1 MQRFLR
7 ITCMYVIEMMK
18 NVSMDSFMAFK
29 ILVTILTRVQVET
42 FYILI
47 HFDLW
52 FLLTDATNIFIF
64 QD

>member
-1 MQRFLR
+1 
-7 ITCMYVIEMMK
+7 MYVIEMMK

-29 ILVTILTRVQVET
+29 ILVTILTRLQVET
-42 FYILI
+42 LYILI

-64 QD
+64 QE